1 MISNRNNHLEELEDR
16 YSQLEAKLQDTPEK
30 EAISVLHAII
40 LENRTSQP
48 STNKVAINL
57 MQPTFE
63 DVANLYKSA
72 PAMQGIAENEGL
84 PVGVRAPDF
93 TLNDASDKPVSLS
106 QFYGKNIVLV
116 FYPLDWSPACSDQLS
131 LYQSELV
138 EFEKYNTQV
147 IGISVDSIYSHGAW
161 AAVRGITFPL
171 LSDFNP
177 KGEVANRYHVLR
189 NRNGF
194 TDRALFVIDTEGFI
208 RYRFVSPEL
217 PKIPDIY
224 ELFEQLKALNGQP
237 AQDEKRS

>member
-1 MISNRNNHLEELEDR
+1 
-16 YSQLEAKLQDTPEK
+16 
-30 EAISVLHAII
+30 
-40 LENRTSQP
+40 
-48 STNKVAINL
+48 
-57 MQPTFE
+57 
-63 DVANLYKSA
+63 
-72 PAMQGIAENEGL
+72 
-84 PVGVRAPDF
+84 
-93 TLNDASDKPVSLS
+93 
-106 QFYGKNIVLV
+106 
-116 FYPLDWSPACSDQLS
+116 
-131 LYQSELV
+131 
-138 EFEKYNTQV
+138 
-147 IGISVDSIYSHGAW
+147 VDSIYSHGAW

>member
-1 MISNRNNHLEELEDR
+1 MISNRNNHLEELENR

-48 STNKVAINL
+48 STDKVANAL
-57 MQPTFE
+57 TPPTFE

-84 PVGVRAPDF
+84 PVGMRAPDF

-106 QFYGKNIVLV
+106 QFHGKNVVLV
-116 FYPLDWSPACSDQLS
+116 FYPLDRSPACSDQLS
-131 LYQSELV
+131 LYQSELA
-138 EFEKYNTQV
+138 EFEKYNAQV

-161 AAVRGITFPL
+161 AAVRGIPFPL

-177 KGEVANRYHVLR
+177 KGEVANRYYVLR

-194 TDRALFVIDTEGFI
+194 TDRALFVIDTEGII

-224 ELFEQLKALNGQP
+224 ELFEQLKILNGQP
-237 AQDEKRS
+237 VQDGKQS